1 MNQLMPWDGEVVRM
15 GWPWHG
21 KIRQSDMNQVGEVLL
36 PNGSSKPAIS
46 WYGIWEMH
54 YTYLFDMGLPD
65 QDDPQV
71 EEQGGKWWGR
81 AILRGGERRTTS
93 FIMAEP

>member
-1 MNQLMPWDGEVVRM
+1 
-15 GWPWHG
+15 
-21 KIRQSDMNQVGEVLL
+21 
-36 PNGSSKPAIS
+36 
-46 WYGIWEMH
+46 MH